1 MKIIHTADI
10 HLKEYSDVR
19 WKALEEILSVCS
31 EREVDVLTISGDLFD
46 ENISGEVLQN
56 KLRELFSNLHFKVK
70 FIPGNHD
77 ISAINKGSY
86 FGDDFEVINDY
97 RTPVRIKD
105 FEIWG
110 LPFRENETNEKIL
123 NKLEYIKK
131 NKDPEKTN
139 ILLFHGELMD
149 SFFSGEDYGDEESGR
164 YMPVRKSDFE
174 KSGLDFVLAGHFHSS
189 FNLFEIDAKTKY
201 IYPGSPVSI
210 TKKETGRRK
219 VLLIEDE
226 KYKPIDVKSF
236 YYSRL
241 DYKLDPYSENNPKK
255 DLKKILKVQDP
266 DASLLVNIGGF
277 FNGQK
282 YDITEKELVEFVK
295 QSIDEYDFKYK
306 PEDLNFKFKDISY
319 ILESEI
325 YKKFRKILNQENYK
339 NQKEINKIVVKAMS
353 EVEYEN

>member
-10 HLKEYSDVR
+10 HLKDYNDKR

-31 EREVDVLTISGDLFD
+31 KREVDVLTISGDLFD

-97 RTPVRIKD
+97 RTPVQ
-105 FEIWG
+105 
-110 LPFRENETNEKIL
+110 
-123 NKLEYIKK
+123 

-139 ILLFHGELMD
+139 VLLFHGELMD

-219 VLLIEDE
+219 VLLIENE